1 MTWAIGDVHGCR
13 DTLRAMVEDRI
24 GLSKGERL
32 ILLGDYIDR
41 GPRSRETLDYVR
53 RLQNDGY
60 DVIALRGNHDDLLIR
75 ARFSSL
81 WEQIWMRNGGDATMV
96 SFGAQRVTDIS
107 MEYVEFI
114 ESMPFTL
121 RCDPYL
127 AVHASLNFELDE
139 PLDDVHSMLF
149 SRLSRVDRARI
160 DGLRLLCGHT
170 PTVPDEIAR
179 LLETDKC
186 IIDAGCVYVD
196 REGMGSLCAL
206 NIDTRELIFQPNIDF
221 DNI

>member
-32 ILLGDYIDR
+32 VLLGDYIDR

-53 RLQNDGY
+53 QLQLDGY

-75 ARFSSL
+75 ARFSSF
-81 WEQIWMRNGGDATMV
+81 WEQVWLRNGGVATMF
-96 SFGAQRVTDIS
+96 SFKATRVTDIP
-107 MEYVEFI
+107 MEYVDLV

-121 RCDPYL
+121 RCDPFL
-127 AVHASLNFELDE
+127 AVHASLNFEREE

-149 SRLSRVDRARI
+149 ARLPRVDRERI

-170 PTVPDEIAR
+170 PTVPDVIATMV
-179 LLETDKC
+179 EADKC

-196 REGMGSLCAL
+196 REGMGNLCAL
-206 NIDTRELIFQPNIDF
+206 NIDTLELVFQRNIDF
-221 DNI
+221 DNS